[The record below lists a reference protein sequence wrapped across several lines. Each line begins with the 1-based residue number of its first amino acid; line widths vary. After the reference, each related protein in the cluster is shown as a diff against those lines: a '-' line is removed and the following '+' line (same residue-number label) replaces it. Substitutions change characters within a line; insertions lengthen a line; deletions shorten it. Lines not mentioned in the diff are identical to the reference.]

1 MAFED
6 TMQETEG
13 ISALSAMPQEEE
25 GMQGAPPGGGVPGMP
40 GIPGLGGPGVDT
52 PQEQKAVQALME
64 GAKAFRLAAQS
75 DPSIKPLV
83 DALLQDGFIKITQH
97 YGVGEEGKMALKQA
111 QMAEGRARS
120 AALSYG
126 GGPTQGPPIGSGS
139 PGAAPSM
146 PTPPNSNLTY

>member
-1 MAFED
+1 MAFDD

-13 ISALSAMPQEEE
+13 ISALSAMPEQGGAPE
-25 GMQGAPPGGGVPGMP
+25 GPPGGGVEGMP

-64 GAKAFRLAAQS
+64 GAKAFRMAAQS

-111 QMAEGRARS
+111 QMAQGRARS

-126 GGPTQGPPIGSGS
+126 AGPTQGPPIGSG
-139 PGAAPSM
+139 PPSG
-146 PTPPNSNLTY
+146 PPVSGPPPSADLSY